1 MREQQQNE
9 THTITESIIFHMV
22 PGILAGVFYFLVR
35 EPLQKIG
42 YPSIFALTLSVA
54 FVIVP
59 VEMGY
64 LLYKGKQKNG
74 RYTLEGVISYR
85 NPMPIWQYILWS
97 LVVLVVVGLIFTA
110 LKPLDVFLKEKLFF
124 WVPNLENGLDGNYS
138 KTNLI
143 ITYATMLVFGVIIG
157 PLVEELY
164 FRGYLLPRMKG
175 KLPGIKH
182 SFLFA
187 AYHVFTPWMIVTR
200 TIGLLPI
207 IYAVKKKS
215 IYIGIIVHIIVNLID
230 AVIGIAFIAS
240 MA

>member
-9 THTITESIIFHMV
+9 THTITESIILHMV

-42 YPSIFALTLSVA
+42 YPSIFALMLSVA

-85 NPMPIWQYILWS
+85 NPMPIWQLILWS
-97 LVVLVVVGLIFTA
+97 LVVFVVVGLVFTA
-110 LKPLDVFLKEKLFF
+110 LKPLDVFLRENLFF
-124 WVPNLENGLDGNYS
+124 WVPNLDNGLDGNYS

-143 ITYATMLVFGVIIG
+143 ITYATMLVFGVLIG

-200 TIGLLPI
+200 TIGLLPV

-215 IYIGIIVHIIVNLID
+215 IIIGIIVHIIVNLID
-230 AVIGIAFIAS
+230 AVMGIAFIAS

>member
-1 MREQQQNE
+1 
-9 THTITESIIFHMV
+9 MV

-97 LVVLVVVGLIFTA
+97 LVVLVVVGLVFTA
-110 LKPLDVFLKEKLFF
+110 LEPLDVFLKEKLFF
-124 WVPNLENGLDGNYS
+124 WVPNFENGLDGNYS

-143 ITYATMLVFGVIIG
+143 ITYATMFVFGVIIG

-164 FRGYLLPRMKG
+164 FLGYLLPRMKG

-200 TIGLLPI
+200 TIGLLPL

-215 IYIGIIVHIIVNLID
+215 IYIGIIVHISFNFID
-230 AVIGIAFIAS
+230 AVMAIAFIAS

>member
-1 MREQQQNE
+1 MREQQENE
-9 THTITESIIFHMV
+9 THTITKSIILHMV
-22 PGILAGVFYFLVR
+22 PGILAGVFYFLIR

-42 YPSIFALTLSVA
+42 YPSIFALMLSVA

-97 LVVLVVVGLIFTA
+97 LVVLVVVGLVFTA

-143 ITYATMLVFGVIIG
+143 ITYATMLVFGVLIG

-164 FRGYLLPRMKG
+164 FRGYLLPRMEG
-175 KLPGIKH
+175 KLPGIRH

-187 AYHVFTPWMIVTR
+187 AYHIWTPWMIVTR
-200 TIGLLPI
+200 TIGLLPL

-215 IYIGIIVHIIVNLID
+215 IYIGIIVHISFNFID
-230 AVIGIAFIAS
+230 AVMAIAFIAG